1 MPVTGSRTA
10 SRRPGCGILA
20 RAVVSAMND
29 DIYIGQRH
37 TYGGFAAPFFL
48 PLSDLARHAY
58 VIGKS
63 GTGKSTL
70 LRLFIER
77 LVQLGQGVGLID
89 PHGDLAAEALRA
101 VPRSRLDDVVYLNLA
116 DEEFAPSL
124 NFVSDA
130 VPLEARPRLA
140 SALVAAFRHLWT
152 SSWGPR
158 LEHILYHSLRVLIDC
173 QNTSLVAL
181 PRLLTDDAFR
191 AWAVSQCRD
200 PFVREFW
207 QREYEGW
214 DKRFRAEAIAPVLNK
229 LGQLAAFPPLRQSLG
244 QVRMKVDV
252 PSILAQ
258 GKILIVN
265 LAKGSMGEDAARLLG
280 ALLAASL
287 SAAAMERASTAE
299 AERRDFTLV
308 MDEAHCFVSEGM
320 ATALSESRKFGLRL
334 IIAHQFLGQLVPP
347 LREAVLGNVG
357 SIFAFRVSGEDA
369 EVLSANYGHAMPA
382 SAFAELPPFNSL
394 LRPADGVTQPV
405 RISIA
410 RLPEQS
416 MGHAHAIIARSRQ
429 RYCAPRAE
437 VEDKLKRWLNS
448 RTE

>member
-1 MPVTGSRTA
+1 
-10 SRRPGCGILA
+10 
-20 RAVVSAMND
+20 MND

-77 LVQLGQGVGLID
+77 LVQLDQGVGLID
-89 PHGDLAAEALRA
+89 PHGDLASEVLRA

-140 SALVAAFRHLWT
+140 SALVAAFRHLWA

-191 AWAVSQCRD
+191 AWAIDQCRD
-200 PFVREFW
+200 PFIREFW

-252 PSILAQ
+252 PGILAQ
-258 GKILIVN
+258 DKILIVN
-265 LAKGSMGEDAARLLG
+265 LAKGSLGEDAARLLG

-287 SAAAMERASTAE
+287 SAAAMERSSSSDDG
-299 AERRDFTLV
+299 RRDFTLV
-308 MDEAHCFVSEGM
+308 MDEAHCFLSEGM
-320 ATALSESRKFGLRL
+320 AAALSESRKFGLRL
-334 IIAHQFLGQLVPP
+334 VIAHQFLGQLELPM
-347 LREAVLGNVG
+347 REAVLGNVG

-369 EVLSANYGHAMPA
+369 ETLSANYGHAINA
-382 SAFAELPPFNSL
+382 GLFVELPPFTAL
-394 LRPADGVTQPV
+394 LRPADGLTQPV
-405 RISIA
+405 RISVT
-410 RLPEQS
+410 RMPDRTS
-416 MGHAHAIIARSRQ
+416 GYAHAIAARSRQ
-429 RYCAPRAE
+429 RYYSPRKQ
-437 VEDKLKRWLNS
+437 VEDKLCRWLKRGNA
-448 RTE
+448 